1 MQQETPF
8 TDMDWAR
15 MELEGAANVFRRS
28 LSHSL
33 HPSPSLSLSVSSS
46 LWCSIR
52 GVRQWLTMRWMPMNE
67 QSEQAVL

>member
-28 LSHSL
+28 LTHSL
-33 HPSPSLSLSVSSS
+33 PPSSLSLSHSLVSVVVFYQN
-46 LWCSIR
+46 
-52 GVRQWLTMRWMPMNE
+52 GETVADN
-67 QSEQAVL
+67 AVDAGE